1 MDFKIPK
8 KLVDIENADKKG
20 WHERWTENRSKD
32 IANIPH
38 ASRICLIG
46 GQNSGNHLYVNIYYA
61 FTIIVI

>member
-20 WHERWTENRSKD
+20 WHERWTENRAND

-46 GQNSGNHLYVNIYYA
+46 GQNSGKSFICKHLFRNSL
-61 FTIIVI
+61 